1 MKHYWIL
8 SSRLLSAHVSAG
20 VEDGGLL
27 EAEHAA
33 LLVAGEVFVPR
44 DDDGVHVADAAARR
58 QDAAAVVT

>member
-1 MKHYWIL
+1 M
-8 SSRLLSAHVSAG
+8 SAG

-58 QDAAAVVT
+58 QDAAAVKDNRMGH